1 MIHFAVAMTA
11 LRLLVELPVW
21 QFYGEIVGIYL
32 LFQVIFIF
40 VVNYVIINKLI
51 AMQINRIISQSFTKP
66 IALFE

>member
-51 AMQINRIISQSFTKP
+51 AMQIQQNNQSVFYKTYR
-66 IALFE
+66 FV

>member
-51 AMQINRIISQSFTKP
+51 AMQIQQNNQSVLTKP